1 MELTNGM
8 QKPMTDY
15 EEFKLPDSSFL
26 NLKSEA
32 QKEAKQQVESTRQ
45 TAENTKQQIHKTEE
59 LINLA
64 TKAEQRAIDAEG
76 EAKKA
81 LRRSRIAN
89 FIAFT
94 SLLVAAE
101 PYISKLVLNIFK
113 LTGAAE

>member
-15 EEFKLPDSSFL
+15 EEIKLPGNAFI
-26 NLKSEA
+26 NFESED

-45 TAENTKQQIHKTEE
+45 TAINTKQQIHKTEE

-64 TKAEQRAIDAEG
+64 AKAEQRAIDAEG
-76 EAKKA
+76 EARKA
-81 LRRSRIAN
+81 LRRSRMAN
-89 FIAFT
+89 LIAFI

-101 PYISKLVLNIFK
+101 PYISKLVLEI
-113 LTGAAE
+113 LT